1 MKKTTENLVSDLDTL
16 MNDSF
21 EQALCDLLDFK
32 KEGKSF
38 KEFND
43 LQNSDFN
50 SNFELHENIVEA
62 PVTSEGV

>member
-1 MKKTTENLVSDLDTL
+1 

-38 KEFND
+38 KEFNE

-50 SNFELHENIVEA
+50 SNFELHENIVED